1 MAVGV
6 FDHCRKIAPG
16 DVLQAQSETS
26 ILKSLLKTGFSD
38 QQLMDSI
45 GRDLFH
51 YQDCT
56 AKFGSLSN
64 GMADPGR
71 VAIPFSLLPAELRD
85 RRLAAVS
92 QLNGLTAVVS
102 CRPGR
107 TRR

>member
-38 QQLMDSI
+38 QQFMDSI

-64 GMADPGR
+64 GMAILGGS
-71 VAIPFSLLPAELRD
+71 PFRFLFCLR
-85 RRLAAVS
+85 
-92 QLNGLTAVVS
+92 GGETAG
-102 CRPGR
+102 CRWLYG
-107 TRR
+107 TRQWRP